1 MGRKKLNVPGQLSN
15 PKGAVR
21 VSTSNHEVQ
30 RRLNTFASQ
39 TAARTSNIVE
49 ASHRMAVSL
58 SAIQGL
64 LSQHTRQEEA
74 AEPLVRPVMLR
85 QFEHRVNNIAPNVS
99 SVLEQVGS
107 LSLGMQELHG
117 NLQPLQ
123 NLDVG
128 TMTRVLRNLEG
139 ILGNLEDQILPLRNR
154 VTDIVGHFDRAAA
167 QTAIQ
172 SDEDNETQ
180 SIEEIPLEGN
190 NAENNPSHVDDLS
203 NKRATP

>member
-21 VSTSNHEVQ
+21 FSTSNHEVQ

-154 VTDIVGHFDRAAA
+154 VTDIVGHFDREAA

>member
-39 TAARTSNIVE
+39 TAARTSNIIE

-107 LSLGMQELHG
+107 LSLGMQELHR

-154 VTDIVGHFDRAAA
+154 VTDIVGHFDREAA

>member
-15 PKGAVR
+15 PKGSVR
-21 VSTSNHEVQ
+21 VSTSSHEVQ
-30 RRLNTFASQ
+30 RGLNTFASQ

-64 LSQHTRQEEA
+64 LSQNTRQEEA
-74 AEPLVRPVMLR
+74 AAPLVRPVMLR
-85 QFEHRVNNIAPNVS
+85 QFERRVNNIAPNVS

-123 NLDVG
+123 NLDMG

-154 VTDIVGHFDRAAA
+154 VTDIVGHFDREAA

-180 SIEEIPLEGN
+180 SIEEIRDRSAN
-190 NAENNPSHVDDLS
+190 H
-203 NKRATP
+203 TYQ

>member
-154 VTDIVGHFDRAAA
+154 VTDIVGHFDREAA